1 MVWSNKKVNRF
12 GFTQKPNTYRKDRH
26 MDEMEK
32 ILYWAEQLQYDINV
46 QVTNKNLNTQL
57 NQLMTEVVEILERG
71 INNSA

>member
-1 MVWSNKKVNRF
+1 
-12 GFTQKPNTYRKDRH
+12 